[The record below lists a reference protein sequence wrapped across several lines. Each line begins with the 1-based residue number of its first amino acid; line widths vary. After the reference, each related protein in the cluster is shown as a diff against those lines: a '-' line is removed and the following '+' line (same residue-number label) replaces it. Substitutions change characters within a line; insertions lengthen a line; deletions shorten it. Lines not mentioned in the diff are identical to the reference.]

1 MNYLLIFALMLLL
14 GAWIRIHAKRTKEK
28 DELQKETQE
37 IVLDRFRSSVVP
49 VRRNGKKTRIVEKT
63 DDFPVENNRARM
75 RAYSFHQKDTRSG
88 KERRKSRVKVGITFK
103 VVDRRQGDGGRYT
116 GIERRSGFDRRGK
129 YWDRRKPVAFQNI

>member
-75 RAYSFHQKDTRSG
+75 RAYSFHQKD
-88 KERRKSRVKVGITFK
+88 
-103 VVDRRQGDGGRYT
+103 
-116 GIERRSGFDRRGK
+116 
-129 YWDRRKPVAFQNI
+129 